1 MFFFLSIMRPRFKGP
16 DKFWTEEFFA
26 CETGLHGTVQILLQ
40 IEVLF
45 VVGKNL
51 ARFRAG
57 LV

>member
-1 MFFFLSIMRPRFKGP
+1 MRPRFKGP